1 MKLPGTC
8 NILVGGKLNS
18 QGFSFD
24 LIFLLFPTKIARC
37 HAHSNQ
43 GKSLPSPPSP
53 AHIDSPGLNRY
64 KIIYY
69 ETCKWY
75 FKLTYYVQDHW
86 TVSSA
91 NFVFACLLFCV
102 KATLSSSGLLSMF
115 KLVLLEHVI
124 ICRMVQGHMPQ
135 AIKEV
140 LS

>member
-1 MKLPGTC
+1 MLIVTRGNPCLLP
-8 NILVGGKLNS
+8 
-18 QGFSFD
+18 
-24 LIFLLFPTKIARC
+24 
-37 HAHSNQ
+37 
-43 GKSLPSPPSP
+43 PPP
-53 AHIDSPGLNRY
+53 AHIDSPGLYRY

-140 LS
+140 QS